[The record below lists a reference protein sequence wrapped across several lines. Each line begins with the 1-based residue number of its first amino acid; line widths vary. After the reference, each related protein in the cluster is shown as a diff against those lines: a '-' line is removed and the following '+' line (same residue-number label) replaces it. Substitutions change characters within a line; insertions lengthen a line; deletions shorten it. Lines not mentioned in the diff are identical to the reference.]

1 MTRPGP
7 LFALQLASFERD
19 GLKAALAKAGLV
31 TDDVDA
37 AGLSFWRFEVDDM
50 PVGFAGLEV
59 HGDVGLLRSVV
70 TLPPLRRRGIGRAMV
85 EVVETDAIARGIR
98 KLYLLTTEGA
108 SFFAALGYVPCRR
121 DDVPAPI
128 RATAQFAA
136 LCPQT
141 AVVMSKDL

>member
-7 LFALQLASFERD
+7 LFALQLAAFERD
-19 GLKAALAKAGLV
+19 GLKAALAKAGLP

-37 AGLSFWRFEVDDM
+37 TGPLFWRFEIGDM

-85 EVVETDAIARGIR
+85 EVVETDAVARAIHR
-98 KLYLLTTEGA
+98 LYLLTIDSA
-108 SFFAALGYVPCRR
+108 AFFAALGYAPCRR
-121 DDVPAPI
+121 DEVPPRLA
-128 RATAQFAA
+128 ATPQFAA

-141 AVVMSKDL
+141 AAVMRKDL

>member
-7 LFALQLASFERD
+7 LFALPLAHWERD
-19 GLKAALAKAGLV
+19 GLKAALAKAGLP
-31 TDDVDA
+31 TDDAGDA
-37 AGLSFWRFEVDDM
+37 ALHVWRFEVGDM

-59 HGDVGLLRSVV
+59 HGDLGLLRSVL
-70 TLPPLRRRGIGRAMV
+70 TLPPLRRKGIGRAMV
-85 EVVETDAIARGIR
+85 DVVETEAVARSLR
-98 KLYLLTTEGA
+98 ALYLLTTDSA
-108 SFFAALGYVPCRR
+108 AFFAALGYAPCRR
-121 DDVPAPI
+121 DDVPASI